1 MISESAPYYVVV
13 TLKLANWYA
22 QNYSMRDLGW
32 VCILKFKLTCA
43 PHNFFKI
50 FVVFLN
56 DKMSCQFSCLINN
69 VKFFI
74 LIAIVSVFKAR
85 YYNKKNNNILT
96 NYEKLS
102 YKKKVKIGK
111 YSLNAERFKIS
122 WLIVIIRLHMLNFLK
137 NQQNKLII
145 LRDYT
150 RKR

>member
-1 MISESAPYYVVV
+1 
-13 TLKLANWYA
+13 
-22 QNYSMRDLGW
+22 
-32 VCILKFKLTCA
+32 
-43 PHNFFKI
+43 
-50 FVVFLN
+50 
-56 DKMSCQFSCLINN
+56 MSCQFSCLINN

-85 YYNKKNNNILT
+85 YYKKKNNNILT

-111 YSLNAERFKIS
+111 YSLNAERFKNS